1 MSGEVIIIDE
11 VEFLI
16 FDSSFNPII
25 ILEFTLEINIEIRTL
40 IIRSNRLLRFTF
52 VSYVFVSL
60 LKIFKTGLHR
70 SLFSYRIFLEI
81 NLSYPFDWIFVKE
94 FLSHWPRSIWRV
106 FVINTRINA
115 SSSRYQRLQQ
125 LSWQRNFSIVSLYKN
140 VVSSGI
146 VCRRY
151 AISSEEKE

>member
-81 NLSYPFDWIFVKE
+81 NLSYPFD
-94 FLSHWPRSIWRV
+94 
-106 FVINTRINA
+106 
-115 SSSRYQRLQQ
+115 
-125 LSWQRNFSIVSLYKN
+125 
-140 VVSSGI
+140 
-146 VCRRY
+146 
-151 AISSEEKE
+151 